1 MRDPRR
7 IRELGERRLG
17 EIAERTERL
26 EVELKDLLEKNKGKP
41 ELRLVSEEIKRSLRE
56 LAPLANILARENDRR
71 ENLPE
76 LRTVLA
82 TNNPFQV
89 NELLVSADKPA
100 LGQAADAARIEQ
112 FSLEKTLNFSP
123 LSGTEARGDVTVRS
137 LMQAMIETLSI
148 EATDRLSE
156 LLARVL
162 SSMVTDRTVKAIE
175 RAVERSGELTE
186 NEIERAIAEIN
197 DELAELSSRTSTY
210 RQPLVL
216 RERIQGAELLKDKQE
231 QAVEAQKTDGT
242 ERIAYRVIYDRL
254 GKVVRIEITGRQ
266 ALRLVAN
273 ALAPAMPRSEKA
285 KAASVPDILPAIFNN
300 ALAMIENDP
309 LAKMEIAEMTAKVIT
324 LILALLKQK
333 EPRQRLPPGYPNRSW
348 QRSSGSWSISRRCCR
363 PSCNARQR
371 PPSPPCSRNMTGRSR
386 PVMRRSKKR
395 SNRCSSRPSTPKP
408 ASSIF

>member
-1 MRDPRR
+1 MAEPIIFPPILRMREALRTGLDSLQRLGRVLPNHLLNREIRSLSHSLEDIMRDPRR

-216 RERIQGAELLKDKQE
+216 RERIQGAELLKTNRSKPSKRKKPMGPKGSPT
-231 QAVEAQKTDGT
+231 ALSTIGW
-242 ERIAYRVIYDRL
+242 ERSFVSRSRADRPCGSWPTHL
-254 GKVVRIEITGRQ
+254 RQ
-266 ALRLVAN
+266 QC
-273 ALAPAMPRSEKA
+273 
-285 KAASVPDILPAIFNN
+285 
-300 ALAMIENDP
+300 
-309 LAKMEIAEMTAKVIT
+309 
-324 LILALLKQK
+324 LALK
-333 EPRQRLPPGYPNRSW
+333 
-348 QRSSGSWSISRRCCR
+348 RR
-363 PSCNARQR
+363 R
-371 PPSPPCSRNMTGRSR
+371 PP
-386 PVMRRSKKR
+386 
-395 SNRCSSRPSTPKP
+395 
-408 ASSIF
+408 ASLISCQLFSITRWP